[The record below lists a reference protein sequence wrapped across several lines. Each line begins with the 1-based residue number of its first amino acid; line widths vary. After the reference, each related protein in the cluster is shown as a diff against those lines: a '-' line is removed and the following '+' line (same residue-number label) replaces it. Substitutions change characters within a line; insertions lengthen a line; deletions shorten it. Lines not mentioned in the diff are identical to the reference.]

1 MQDDI
6 FENIKSVL
14 SIIDRKDYP
23 EIHRFLKSIVQKN
36 EQALSEYDVAINLLK
51 LDSKKELPQYL
62 IDLISSLFDSSDAA
76 CIRSVEDGIFQ

>member
-14 SIIDRKDYP
+14 SIIDRKDYS
-23 EIHRFLKSIVQKN
+23 EIHRFLKNIVQKN

-51 LDSKKELPQYL
+51 LDSKKELPREQ
-62 IDLISSLFDSSDAA
+62 LFSATLNPVQSSD
-76 CIRSVEDGIFQ
+76 I